1 MGRRCVIV
9 GASLAGVA
17 AAEAI
22 REQDADA
29 EVVLLGDEPHPPY
42 DRPPLS
48 KELLQGRREPDE
60 LRLRDGTWA
69 EDLHVDLRTGVRAV
83 RVRSDRSVVE
93 LADGGELAYDRLL
106 IATGATPRRLPA
118 FDGLQGVHVL
128 RTLDDAIAVRDAL
141 AVDGRLAVIGGGFIG
156 LEVAASA
163 RRGGA
168 DVTVLEALDTVLE
181 RAVGGAVGKVVERL
195 HRAHGVDVRTGTAV
209 AGPVV
214 EGGRLRGLE
223 LVDGGRIDVAAV
235 VVGIGVVPATDWIGD
250 GAIAVDDGVLVD
262 AALRSTVPG
271 VFAAGD
277 VARVRTVAGDSRRVE
292 HWTTAVEHGR
302 TAGRNMVA
310 DPAEFALLDEVPTF
324 WSDQYDAKIR
334 AAGTIP
340 DPERIEVVEHQDD
353 PLKLV
358 ALAPDPDG
366 GLAGII
372 TIGRASALAR
382 CRPLLGRPGSAA
394 EARTLVAG

>member
-1 MGRRCVIV
+1 M

-22 REQDADA
+22 RERDPDV
-29 EVVLLGDEPHPPY
+29 EVVLLGDEAHAPY

-60 LRLRDGTWA
+60 LTLRDGAWA
-69 EDLHVDLRTGVRAV
+69 EELRIDLRTGVRAA
-83 RVRSDRSVVE
+83 RLHTERAAVE
-93 LADGGELAYDRLL
+93 LVDGEHLAFDRLL
-106 IATGATPRRLPA
+106 IATGATPRRLPSL
-118 FDGLQGVHVL
+118 DGLAGVHTL

-141 AVDGRLAVIGGGFIG
+141 AGDGRLAVVGGGFIG

-168 DVTVLEALDTVLE
+168 EVTVLEALDTVLA
-181 RAVGGAVGKVVERL
+181 RAVGAEVGGVIERL
-195 HRAHGVDVRTGTAV
+195 HRDHGVDVRTGAAV

-214 EGGRLRGLE
+214 RGDRLCGLE
-223 LVDGGRIDVAAV
+223 LVGGERIDVSTV
-235 VVGIGVVPATDWIGD
+235 VVGIGVVPATDWIAD
-250 GAIAVDDGVLVD
+250 PRIALDDGVLVD
-262 AALRSTVPG
+262 ATLQSSVPG

-277 VARVRTVAGDSRRVE
+277 VARVRGIGGDTRRVE

-310 DPAEFALLDEVPTF
+310 EPGELEPLHEVPTF

-340 DPERIEVVEHQDD
+340 DPQRIEVVEHRGD
-353 PLKLV
+353 PLRLV
-358 ALAPDPDG
+358 ALAPDRDG
-366 GLAGII
+366 TLAGII

-382 CRPLLGRPGSAA
+382 CRPLLGLPGSAA
-394 EARTLVAG
+394 QARRLVAG